1 MERIEAGLQK
11 KINML
16 NLRVVDDIVYTEYLK
31 VYEEVGI
38 DVTSFQYYGV
48 HGQYLA
54 FYSKEY
60 LMRLP
65 RKEVLKKAKDISQR
79 QNASFFSVLKK
90 KTDVWILKNLYGV
103 LK

>member
-54 FYSKEY
+54 F
-60 LMRLP
+60 
-65 RKEVLKKAKDISQR
+65 IQ
-79 QNASFFSVLKK
+79 
-90 KTDVWILKNLYGV
+90 KNI
-103 LK
+103 